1 MKRRTPSGLPHNQAS
16 ETDYS
21 RMANLLHRFFPDKA
35 GARERAQ
42 LQDRL
47 TALFQNASDGIL
59 LLDQSGLVLDANNAF
74 CRLFVIEHDA
84 CTGKPVM
91 EIMPPDLP
99 TEISGRLRDACAR
112 LREGPPGGVFEFP
125 FRGRLIQMI
134 GPLSRDDTRCTVLY
148 FRDVSVLRK
157 GGVDALA
164 SEKHYRELIDATPD
178 FIYSYDRENRFTSA
192 NKSLCTALRKPIEEI
207 IGKTARELRLFP
219 ADSLNEWE
227 NLHRRIFESGSRI
240 KTEQTARLPDGSV
253 RIFEVILDPICGDS
267 GAITGG
273 RGMARDITERSN
285 YEMQFANTQKLEA
298 LGMLAGG
305 IAHDFN
311 NMLGGIFGY
320 MSLARKSL
328 TDGNTAKA
336 LENIDKALIAYQPA
350 SDLTKRLLTFSKG
363 GAPDKQ
369 VTGVADLLAETT
381 KFVLSG
387 SNVVPE
393 FSFAQDL
400 WKCEIDTTQIN
411 QAMTNILINAQQAMS
426 AGGTVFISAAN
437 ETIAPPGGAVRPG
450 SYVRITIRDQGSGI
464 PAENLPKIFDPFF
477 TTKQNARGLGLAT
490 AYSIIR
496 RHGGHIGVESLPGNG
511 AALTIYLP
519 AARQTQDAQ
528 TVNSDPYAGHG
539 RILVM
544 DDDMYIKDVARALL
558 ESMGYSVS
566 VAGHG
571 KEALE
576 LFDKAIAE
584 KQPYDAVILD
594 LTIPGGMGGK
604 ETIRELRKRDPKIK
618 AIASSGYSEAPV
630 MSHPDMYG
638 FKAVLRKPYKRD
650 DLGNAL
656 QQLLR

>member
-1 MKRRTPSGLPHNQAS
+1 
-16 ETDYS
+16 
-21 RMANLLHRFFPDKA
+21 MANLLHRLFPDKA
-35 GARERAQ
+35 DAQGQAQ
-42 LQDRL
+42 LLDRFN
-47 TALFQNASDGIL
+47 ALFQDAPDGML
-59 LLDQSGLVLDANNAF
+59 LLDLTGTVLDANNTL
-74 CRLFVIEHDA
+74 CLLLNLEHDA
-84 CTGKPVM
+84 CPGRPVL

-99 TEISGRLRDACAR
+99 AGVSGRIQDACAR
-112 LREGPPGGVFEFP
+112 LKDRPACGLFEFP
-125 FRGRLIQMI
+125 FRGRLFQMI
-134 GPLSRDDTRCTVLY
+134 GPLSSDDTRCAVLY
-148 FRDVSVLRK
+148 FRDVSDLRK
-157 GGVDALA
+157 GGADTLA
-164 SEKHYRELIDATPD
+164 SNKHYRELIDATPD
-178 FIYSYDRENRFTSA
+178 FIYSCDREGRFTSVNA
-192 NKSLCTALRKPIEEI
+192 SLCTAMRKTIGEI
-207 IGKTARELRLFP
+207 VGKTARELHLFA
-219 ADSLNEWE
+219 ADALIEWE
-227 NLHRRIFESGSRI
+227 SVCRRVFESGSRI
-240 KTEQTARLPDGSV
+240 KTEQSAPLPDGTV
-253 RIFEVILDPICGDS
+253 RTFEVILDPICGDN
-267 GAITGG
+267 GAITGL
-273 RGMARDITERSN
+273 RGMNRDITERGK
-285 YEMQFANTQKLEA
+285 YEVQIANTQKLEA

-320 MSLARKSL
+320 MSLARKNL
-328 TDGNTAKA
+328 EDGNAAKA
-336 LENIDKALIAYQPA
+336 LENIDKALTAYQPA
-350 SDLTKRLLTFSKG
+350 NDLTKRLLTFSKG

-369 VTGVADLLAETT
+369 VTGISDLLAETT

-387 SNVVPE
+387 SNAVPE

-400 WKCEIDTTQIN
+400 WKCEIDAAQVN
-411 QAMTNILINAQQAMS
+411 QAITNILINAQQAMN
-426 AGGTVFISAAN
+426 AGGTVSISAIN
-437 ETIAPPGGAVRPG
+437 EIIAPPGGAVRPG
-450 SYVRITIRDQGSGI
+450 SYVKITIRDQGTGI
-464 PAENLPKIFDPFF
+464 PAENLTKIFDPFF

-496 RHGGHIGVESLPGNG
+496 RHGGHIGVESSPGKG
-511 AALTIYLP
+511 AAFTIYLP
-519 AARQTQDAQ
+519 AARPTQGTQTAAA
-528 TVNSDPYAGHG
+528 DPYAGHG

-566 VAGHG
+566 IASNGN
-571 KEALE
+571 EALE

-604 ETIRELRKRDPKIK
+604 ETIKELRKRDPKIK

>member
-1 MKRRTPSGLPHNQAS
+1 
-16 ETDYS
+16 
-21 RMANLLHRFFPDKA
+21 MADLLHRLFPDRA
-35 GARERAQ
+35 GSRESAQ
-42 LQDRL
+42 LRDR
-47 TALFQNASDGIL
+47 FNAIFHDAPDGIM

-74 CRLFVIEHDA
+74 CLLLNLELNA
-84 CTGKPVM
+84 CPGRPAL

-99 TEISGRLRDACAR
+99 AGVSGRIQEACAR
-112 LREGPPGGVFEFP
+112 LKHRPACGSFEFP
-125 FRGRLIQMI
+125 FRGRLFQMI
-134 GPLSRDDTRCTVLY
+134 GPLSSADSQYMVFY
-148 FRDVSVLRK
+148 FRDVSDLRK
-157 GGVDALA
+157 GGIDALA

-178 FIYSYDRENRFTSA
+178 FIYSCDREGRFTSVNA
-192 NKSLCTALRKPIEEI
+192 SLCTALRKTAEEI
-207 IGKTARELRLFP
+207 IGKTARELLFFA
-219 ADSLNEWE
+219 ADALIEWE
-227 NLHRRIFESGSRI
+227 NVCRRVFESGSRI
-240 KTEQTARLPDGSV
+240 KTEQSARLPDGTV
-253 RIFEVILDPICGDS
+253 RTFEVILDPIRGDS
-267 GAITGG
+267 GAITGL
-273 RGMARDITERSN
+273 RGMNRDITERGK
-285 YEMQFANTQKLEA
+285 YEMQIANTQKLEA

-320 MSLARKSL
+320 MSLARKNL
-328 TDGNTAKA
+328 EDDNAAKA
-336 LENIDKALIAYQPA
+336 LENIDKALTAYQPA
-350 SDLTKRLLTFSKG
+350 NDLTKRLLTFSKG

-369 VTGVADLLAETT
+369 ITAIADLLAETT

-387 SNVVPE
+387 SNAVPE

-400 WKCEIDTTQIN
+400 WKCEIDAKQVN
-411 QAMTNILINAQQAMS
+411 QAITNILINAQQAMQS
-426 AGGTVFISAAN
+426 GGTVSITAEN
-437 ETIAPPGGAVRPG
+437 EMIAPPGGAVRPG
-450 SYVRITIRDQGSGI
+450 SYVRITIRDQGPGI

-477 TTKQNARGLGLAT
+477 TTRQNARGLGLAT

-496 RHGGHIGVESLPGNG
+496 RHGGHVGVESPPGKG
-511 AALTIYLP
+511 AAFIIHLP
-519 AARQTQDAQ
+519 AARSMRGAKGAL
-528 TVNSDPYAGHG
+528 SDPYAGHG

-558 ESMGYSVS
+558 ESMGYSVTI
-566 VAGHG
+566 ANHG

-576 LFDKAIAE
+576 LFDKATAE

-656 QQLLR
+656 QQLMR